1 MRIALAS
8 HAWTPQVNGV
18 VTTLWRRGVDLGCFH
33 PREATPLP
41 AGLARRILACVGRLA
56 MRKNPE
62 AVRGLPLPGT
72 KLVIGEGPR
81 RTALAA
87 RYPRARFLGYRM
99 GDALA
104 QLLSGADVLVF
115 PSLTDTF
122 GRVMLETL
130 ACGVPVAALPVP
142 GPQDVIEPAVTG
154 VLQAHLGGAIS
165 AALRLDRRACAARAR
180 AFSWRAA
187 SAQFLDG
194 LARIPLTRRAAV
206 AVGRSSAMIER
217 IAARRQPSQAGEAN

>member
-56 MRKNPE
+56 AKKNPE

-122 GRVMLETL
+122 GRVMLEAL

-142 GPQDVIEPAVTG
+142 GPQDVIEPGVTG
-154 VLQAHLGGAIS
+154 VLRADLAVAIS

-180 AFSWRAA
+180 RAA

-194 LARIPLTRRAAV
+194 PTPIPLTRRAAV

-217 IAARRQPSQAGEAN
+217 IAARRQPSQAGDAN